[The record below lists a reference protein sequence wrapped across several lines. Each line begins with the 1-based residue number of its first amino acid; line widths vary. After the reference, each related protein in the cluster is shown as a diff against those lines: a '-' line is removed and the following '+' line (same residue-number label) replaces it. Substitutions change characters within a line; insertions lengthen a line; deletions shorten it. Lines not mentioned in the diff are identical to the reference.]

1 MCRALDACK
10 LTDIQPCIHIYARHT
25 MRMRAWVHG
34 SQQEPKVHHSAAK
47 TIAWENLWAAVP
59 GAWRWCL
66 SLRQQRLTM
75 YGRITPQLL
84 FAPVGNSGLM
94 SFASLASTDAA
105 LGRLRLQLKLRLF
118 CFLVSTRLEQG
129 AQLSSLVVNEL
140 NAIVTG

>member
-1 MCRALDACK
+1 
-10 LTDIQPCIHIYARHT
+10 
-25 MRMRAWVHG
+25 
-34 SQQEPKVHHSAAK
+34 
-47 TIAWENLWAAVP
+47 
-59 GAWRWCL
+59 
-66 SLRQQRLTM
+66 M

-129 AQLSSLVVNEL
+129 VQLSSLVVNEL
-140 NAIVTG
+140 NANHDWLAQVQQKTDPRDD

>member
-1 MCRALDACK
+1 
-10 LTDIQPCIHIYARHT
+10 
-25 MRMRAWVHG
+25 
-34 SQQEPKVHHSAAK
+34 
-47 TIAWENLWAAVP
+47 
-59 GAWRWCL
+59 
-66 SLRQQRLTM
+66 M

-129 AQLSSLVVNEL
+129 AQLSSLVVNECYRDWL
-140 NAIVTG
+140 AQVQQKTDPRD